1 MSKSVP
7 NDTSSTTNTE
17 LSSHDYQDLD
27 TWSLADSLTAMAQSH
42 QQAAHAVAAVLTD
55 IEKAAAGIE
64 RCLAAGGRLVYM
76 GAGTSGRLALQ
87 DAAELVPTFDFER
100 AVVLIAGGQ
109 AAQDKPIEHA
119 EDDSQQAEREVQA
132 LQLEQQDAFI
142 AVAASGRTPYTLA
155 GLKTA
160 KHAGAFTVALAN
172 NADAPMLK
180 EADVGI
186 FLNSGAEVLAGSTRL
201 AAGTAQKIT
210 LNMLSTA
217 VLVRLGG
224 AYGNV
229 MVGMRPT
236 NDKLK
241 KRAVNIVREAA
252 EVSGEVAQNALLT
265 SNWHIRSAIVIA
277 AANVSFERAQMVLAK
292 HQQRVRDALHALHAE
307 GDARDTQ
314 NEV

>member
-1 MSKSVP
+1 MSESVP
-7 NDTSSTTNTE
+7 KDIQTMANTE
-17 LSSHDYQDLD
+17 ASSHAYYDLD
-27 TWSLADSLTAMAQSH
+27 TWSLADSLKAMVQSH
-42 QQAAHAVAAVLTD
+42 QQAAAAVATVLPD
-55 IEKAAAGIE
+55 IENAAAGIE

-87 DAAELVPTFDFER
+87 DAAELVPTFGFER

-119 EDDSQQAEREVQA
+119 EDDTEQGKREVDA
-132 LQLEQQDAFI
+132 LQLTQHDAFI
-142 AVAASGRTPYTLA
+142 AVAASGRTPYTLS

-186 FLNSGAEVLAGSTRL
+186 FLDSSAEVLAGSTRL

-229 MVGMRPT
+229 MVGMKPT

-241 KRAVNIVREAA
+241 QRALNIVREAA
-252 EVSGEVAQNALLT
+252 AVNEDVALRALQA
-265 SNWHIRSAIVIA
+265 SDWHIRVAIVIA
-277 AANVSFERAQMVLAK
+277 ATGVSAKRAKDVLEQ
-292 HQQRVRDALHALHAE
+292 HQQRVRDALYTLHTEA
-307 GDARDTQ
+307 
-314 NEV
+314 

>member
-1 MSKSVP
+1 MSKDVS
-7 NDTSSTTNTE
+7 NDLQTTTNTE
-17 LSSHDYQDLD
+17 LSSRDYHDLD
-27 TWSLADSLTAMAQSH
+27 TWSLADSLKVMVQSH
-42 QQAAHAVAAVLTD
+42 QRAAAAVASVLPD

-64 RCLAAGGRLVYM
+64 RCVAAGGRLVYM

-87 DAAELVPTFDFER
+87 DAAELVPTFGFER
-100 AVVLIAGGQ
+100 AVVLIAGGH

-119 EDDSQQAEREVQA
+119 EDDIEQGKLEVNTLHLNQN
-132 LQLEQQDAFI
+132 DAFI

-160 KHAGAFTVALAN
+160 KQAGAFTVALAN
-172 NADAPMLK
+172 NADAPML
-180 EADVGI
+180 EAADVGI
-186 FLNSGAEVLAGSTRL
+186 FLASGAEVLAGSTRL

-229 MVGMRPT
+229 MVGMKPT

-241 KRAVNIVREAA
+241 QRAVNIVREAA
-252 EVSGEVAQNALLT
+252 NVRDEVARASLLA
-265 SNWHIRSAIVIA
+265 SDWHIRVAIVIA
-277 AANVSFERAQMVLAK
+277 ASGVTPEHAHTVLAD
-292 HQQRVRDALHALHAE
+292 HQQRVRDTLQALRTERAE
-307 GDARDTQ
+307 ARATDT
-314 NEV
+314 

>member
-1 MSKSVP
+1 MSRDASE
-7 NDTSSTTNTE
+7 NIWRTTSTE
-17 LSSHDYQDLD
+17 TASSDYNDLD
-27 TWSLADSLTAMAQSH
+27 TWSLADSLTVMAKS
-42 QQAAHAVAAVLTD
+42 QQRAAAAVASVVAD

-64 RCLAAGGRLVYM
+64 HCLAAGGRLVYI

-87 DAAELVPTFDFER
+87 DAAELVPTFGFER
-100 AVVLIAGGQ
+100 AVVLMAGGQ
-109 AAQDKPIEHA
+109 AAQGKPIENA
-119 EDDSQQAEREVQA
+119 EDDTHHAEQEVNA
-132 LQLEQQDAFI
+132 LQLTQNDAFI

-172 NADAPMLK
+172 NADAPMLA

-186 FLNSGAEVLAGSTRL
+186 FLDSGAEVLAGSTRL

-236 NDKLK
+236 NNKLK
-241 KRAVNIVREAA
+241 QRAVNIVREAA
-252 EVSGEVAQNALLT
+252 EVSEAVARRALLT

-277 AANVSFERAQMVLAK
+277 AANVSLERAQMVLAK

-307 GDARDTQ
+307 G
-314 NEV
+314 

>member
-1 MSKSVP
+1 MSRDASE
-7 NDTSSTTNTE
+7 NIWRTTSTETTSS
-17 LSSHDYQDLD
+17 DYNDLD
-27 TWSLADSLTAMAQSH
+27 TWSLADSLTVMAKS
-42 QQAAHAVAAVLTD
+42 QQRAAAAVASVVAD

-64 RCLAAGGRLVYM
+64 HCLAAGGRLVYI

-87 DAAELVPTFDFER
+87 DAAELVPTFGFER
-100 AVVLIAGGQ
+100 AVVLMAGGQ
-109 AAQDKPIEHA
+109 AAQGKPIENA
-119 EDDSQQAEREVQA
+119 EDDTHHAEQEVNA
-132 LQLEQQDAFI
+132 LQLTQNDAFI

-172 NADAPMLK
+172 NADVPMLA

-186 FLNSGAEVLAGSTRL
+186 FLDSGAEVLAGSTRL

-236 NDKLK
+236 NNKLK
-241 KRAVNIVREAA
+241 QRAVNIVREAA
-252 EVSGEVAQNALLT
+252 EVSEAVARRALLT
-265 SNWHIRSAIVIA
+265 SNWHIRSALVIA
-277 AANVSFERAQMVLAK
+277 AANVSLERAQMVLEK

-307 GDARDTQ
+307 G
-314 NEV
+314 

>member
-1 MSKSVP
+1 MSH
-7 NDTSSTTNTE
+7 E
-17 LSSHDYQDLD
+17 LSHTNHPTNHTDTNHTERASSDYQDLD
-27 TWSLADSLTAMAQSH
+27 TWSLADSLNALVRS
-42 QQAAHAVAAVLTD
+42 QQHAAAAAAAVLPD

-64 RCLAAGGRLVYM
+64 RCLAAGGRLVYI

-87 DAAELVPTFDFER
+87 DAAELVPTFGFER
-100 AVVLIAGGQ
+100 AVVLLAGGQ
-109 AAQDKPIEHA
+109 AAQNQPVEHA
-119 EDDSQQAEREVQA
+119 EDDTIQAQQDVLA
-132 LQLEQQDAFI
+132 LNLNQDDAFI
-142 AVAASGRTPYTLA
+142 AIAASGRTPYTLA
-155 GLKTA
+155 GLQTA
-160 KHAGAFTVALAN
+160 KHAGAFTVALAS
-172 NADAPMLK
+172 NAGTPLLN

-241 KRAVNIVREAA
+241 QRAVKIVQGAAKVNEAEA
-252 EVSGEVAQNALLT
+252 RAAL
-265 SNWHIRSAIVIA
+265 SSSHWHIRTAIVVA
-277 AANVSFERAQMVLAK
+277 ATGVTPEHAEAVLNQ
-292 HQQRVRDALHALHAE
+292 HQQRVRDALHVIRN
-307 GDARDTQ
+307 DIT
-314 NEV
+314 

>member
-1 MSKSVP
+1 MSESVP
-7 NDTSSTTNTE
+7 KDIQTMANTE
-17 LSSHDYQDLD
+17 ASSHAYYDLD
-27 TWSLADSLTAMAQSH
+27 TWSLADSLKAMVQSH
-42 QQAAHAVAAVLTD
+42 QQAAAAVATVLPD
-55 IEKAAAGIE
+55 IENAAAGIE

-87 DAAELVPTFDFER
+87 DAAELVPTFAFER

-119 EDDSQQAEREVQA
+119 EDDTEQGKREVDA
-132 LQLEQQDAFI
+132 LQLTQHDAFI
-142 AVAASGRTPYTLA
+142 AVAASGRTPYTLS

-186 FLNSGAEVLAGSTRL
+186 FLDSSAEVLAGSTRL

-229 MVGMRPT
+229 MVGMKPT

-241 KRAVNIVREAA
+241 QRALNIVRETAA
-252 EVSGEVAQNALLT
+252 VNEDVALRALQA
-265 SNWHIRSAIVIA
+265 SDWHIRVAIVIA
-277 AANVSFERAQMVLAK
+277 ATGVSAKRAKDVLEQ
-292 HQQRVRDALHALHAE
+292 HQQRVRDALYTLHTEA
-307 GDARDTQ
+307 
-314 NEV
+314 

>member
-1 MSKSVP
+1 MVRS
-7 NDTSSTTNTE
+7 
-17 LSSHDYQDLD
+17 
-27 TWSLADSLTAMAQSH
+27 
-42 QQAAHAVAAVLTD
+42 QQHAAAAVAAVLAD
-55 IEKAAAGIE
+55 IEKAAVGIE

-100 AVVLIAGGQ
+100 AVVLLAGGH
-109 AAQDKPIEHA
+109 AAQNQPVEHA
-119 EDDSQQAEREVQA
+119 EDDTNQAQHEVLALNLSQD
-132 LQLEQQDAFI
+132 DAFI
-142 AVAASGRTPYTLA
+142 AIAASGRTPYTLA
-155 GLKTA
+155 GLHAA

-172 NADAPMLK
+172 NADAPLLSS
-180 EADVGI
+180 ADVGI
-186 FLNSGAEVLAGSTRL
+186 FLHSGAEVLAGSTRL

-241 KRAVNIVREAA
+241 QRAVNMVCDAAQVSEQEARA
-252 EVSGEVAQNALLT
+252 ALT
-265 SNWHIRSAIVIA
+265 ASHWHIRSAIIVA
-277 AANVSFERAQMVLAK
+277 ATGVTAEHAETVLNQ
-292 HQQRVRDALHALHAE
+292 HQQRVRDALNVI
-307 GDARDTQ
+307 RD
-314 NEV
+314 NSA

>member
-1 MSKSVP
+1 MSDAPKNAP
-7 NDTSSTTNTE
+7 TTTNTE
-17 LSSHDYQDLD
+17 LSSSDYHDLD
-27 TWSLADSLTAMAQSH
+27 TWSLADSLSAMAQSQ
-42 QQAAHAVAAVLTD
+42 QQAAHAVAAVLPD

-87 DAAELVPTFDFER
+87 DAAELVPTFSFER
-100 AVVLIAGGQ
+100 AVVLMAGGQ

-119 EDDSQQAEREVQA
+119 EDDTEQGKREVDA
-132 LQLEQQDAFI
+132 LRLNQDDAFI

-155 GLKTA
+155 GLNTA
-160 KHAGAFTVALAN
+160 KQAGAFTVALAN
-172 NADAPMLK
+172 NADAPMLI

-186 FLNSGAEVLAGSTRL
+186 FLDSGAEVLAGSTRL

-229 MVGMRPT
+229 MVGMKPT

-241 KRAVNIVREAA
+241 QRAVNIVREAA
-252 EVSGEVAQNALLT
+252 KVDEAVARAALLA
-265 SNWHIRSAIVIA
+265 SNWHIRSAIVVA
-277 AANVSFERAQMVLAK
+277 ATNVSAERARQVLEDN
-292 HQQRVRDALHALHAE
+292 QQRVRDALQQAQGE
-307 GDARDTQ
+307 ARGSDI
-314 NEV
+314 

>member
-1 MSKSVP
+1 M
-7 NDTSSTTNTE
+7 
-17 LSSHDYQDLD
+17 SHDASENIWRTTSTETASSDYNDLD
-27 TWSLADSLTAMAQSH
+27 TWSLADSLTVMAKS
-42 QQAAHAVAAVLTD
+42 QQRAAAAVASVVAD

-64 RCLAAGGRLVYM
+64 HCLAAGGRLVYI

-87 DAAELVPTFDFER
+87 DAAELVPTFGFER
-100 AVVLIAGGQ
+100 AVVLMAGGQ
-109 AAQDKPIEHA
+109 AAQGKPIENA
-119 EDDSQQAEREVQA
+119 EDDTHHAEQEVNA
-132 LQLEQQDAFI
+132 LQLTQNDAFI

-172 NADAPMLK
+172 NADAPMLA

-186 FLNSGAEVLAGSTRL
+186 FLDSGAEVLAGSTRL

-236 NDKLK
+236 NNKLK
-241 KRAVNIVREAA
+241 QRAVNIVREAA
-252 EVSGEVAQNALLT
+252 EVSEAVARRALLT

-277 AANVSFERAQMVLAK
+277 AANVSLERAQMVLAK

-307 GDARDTQ
+307 G
-314 NEV
+314 

>member
-1 MSKSVP
+1 MSEHVP
-7 NDTSSTTNTE
+7 KNTPTTANTE
-17 LSSHDYQDLD
+17 LSSRHYHDLD
-27 TWSLADSLTAMAQSH
+27 TWSLADSLTAMVQSQ
-42 QQAAHAVAAVLTD
+42 QQAAQAVAAVLAD

-87 DAAELVPTFDFER
+87 DAAELVPTFGFER

-109 AAQDKPIEHA
+109 AAQDKPVEHA
-119 EDDSQQAEREVQA
+119 EDDIEQSKLEVNA
-132 LQLEQQDAFI
+132 LHLNQHDAFI

-155 GLKTA
+155 GLRTA
-160 KHAGAFTVALAN
+160 KQAGAFTVALAN

-186 FLNSGAEVLAGSTRL
+186 FLASGAEVLAGSTRL

-229 MVGMRPT
+229 MVGMKPT

-241 KRAVNIVREAA
+241 QRAVNIVREAA
-252 EVSGEVAQNALLT
+252 NVSDEVARASLLA
-265 SNWHIRSAIVIA
+265 SDWHIRVAIVVA
-277 AANVSFERAQMVLAK
+277 ASGVTPERAEKVLAE
-292 HQQRVRDALHALHAE
+292 HQQRVRDALQTLRAE
-307 GDARDTQ
+307 SVEARATDT
-314 NEV
+314 